1 MWVLFCVYL
10 FSFLFTY
17 KTYWTDLF
25 FQCFSFLSCSPRG
38 GARAGNTAE
47 RLFFLLC
54 WHWLVLCSRKYIVF
68 SLDLFLWFSCCFL
81 LLTLMF
87 CLYSLD
93 IRRGENNR
101 FHTHIHICHSC
112 LRVVLCFVLFR
123 FVFIRFAPSLVLCF
137 VLFHIH
143 VCSRLNGSTIRQ
155 KGTFKNI
162 CVEKLSWLFSV
173 FYFVFTFR
181 SLFAWIILLQFCFCL
196 SFCLSVLFF

>member
-1 MWVLFCVYL
+1 M
-10 FSFLFTY
+10 
-17 KTYWTDLF
+17 
-25 FQCFSFLSCSPRG
+25 
-38 GARAGNTAE
+38 
-47 RLFFLLC
+47 FLL
-54 WHWLVLCSRKYIVF
+54 
-68 SLDLFLWFSCCFL
+68 FSCCFL

-101 FHTHIHICHSC
+101 FHTHTFIFVIVAC
-112 LRVVLCFVLFR
+112 VLFY
-123 FVFIRFAPSLVLCF
+123 VLLYFALCSIGLRLPLCCVF

-173 FYFVFTFR
+173 FCFVFTFR
-181 SLFAWIILLQFCFCL
+181 SLFLLE
-196 SFCLSVLFF
+196 SFCYSFVLFYLFVSVCYFLTRFTA